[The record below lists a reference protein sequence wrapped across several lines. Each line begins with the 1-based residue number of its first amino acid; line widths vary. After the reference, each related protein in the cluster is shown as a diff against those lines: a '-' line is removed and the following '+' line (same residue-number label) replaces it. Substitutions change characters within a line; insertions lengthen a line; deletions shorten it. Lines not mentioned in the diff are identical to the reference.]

1 MLSKKLPM
9 PRFLHFPLSRLLI
22 AAAFLI
28 LHSSFLIPPGPDGKI
43 HFTNPSFEDAP
54 RQSAAPAGW
63 SYFTPG
69 STPDVQPGIW
79 GVQVAAQDG
88 KTYVGLVARDD
99 GTSEDIGQ
107 TIKEDLAAG
116 VCYGFSLYLA
126 HAPKYAG
133 FNHPLRLRVWGG
145 ATRGTKEQLL
155 ASSPLVDHA
164 DWRSYKLQ
172 FVPNRTI
179 RYLTLEAWY
188 GPGVLFKYKGNILL
202 DNCSPIERC
211 DRA

>member
-1 MLSKKLPM
+1 M
-9 PRFLHFPLSRLLI
+9 PGF
-22 AAAFLI
+22 
-28 LHSSFLIPPGPDGKI
+28 
-43 HFTNPSFEDAP
+43 
-54 RQSAAPAGW
+54 
-63 SYFTPG
+63 
-69 STPDVQPGIW
+69 W
-79 GVQVAAQDG
+79 GVQVPAQDG

-107 TIKEDLAAG
+107 TIKEDLAVG
-116 VCYGFSLYLA
+116 VCYGFSVYLA
-126 HAPKYAG
+126 HAPKYSG

-145 ATRGTKEQLL
+145 ATRGAKEQLL
-155 ASSPLVDHA
+155 TSSPLVDHA